1 MIFYALVSSDAS
13 LAVDLYA
20 TREAAEAEL
29 REVLADEPTFA
40 EILTIVRLDFCSQE
54 VVVEPL

>member
-1 MIFYALVSSDAS
+1 MIFYALVCSDAS
-13 LAVDLYA
+13 LAVDLYP

-40 EILTIVRLDFCSQE
+40 EILTIVRLDLRGRE